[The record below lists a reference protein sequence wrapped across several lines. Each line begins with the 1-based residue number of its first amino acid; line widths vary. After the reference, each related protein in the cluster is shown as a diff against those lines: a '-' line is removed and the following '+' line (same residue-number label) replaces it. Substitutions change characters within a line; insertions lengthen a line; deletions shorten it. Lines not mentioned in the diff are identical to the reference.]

1 MKVLRICFVGDSFVN
16 GTGDPECLGWTGRIC
31 VQACQQGHDITYYN
45 LGVRGETSS
54 DIAARWQ
61 DEVFRRLPKD
71 GEGRVVFSFGTNDTT
86 LENGKTRVQVNQS
99 IDNAYNILSLAQQA
113 FPVLMIGLPPLAEVE
128 QNSRNAELSQ
138 QFAFVC
144 SQLTIPYLD
153 IFQPLSTSAVWLNEV
168 AANDSYHPASGG
180 YSELA
185 QWVENWWA
193 WLSWFK
199 S

>member
-1 MKVLRICFVGDSFVN
+1 MKTLRICFVGDSFVN

-45 LGVRGETSS
+45 LGVRRETSS
-54 DIAARWQ
+54 DIAVRWQ
-61 DEVFRRLPKD
+61 DEVFRRLPED
-71 GEGRVVFSFGTNDTT
+71 EDGRVIFSFGTNDTT
-86 LENGKTRVQVNQS
+86 LENGKTRVELDQS
-99 IDNAYNILSLAQQA
+99 IDNAYNILSLAQQV
-113 FPVLMIGLPPLAEVE
+113 FPVLMVGLPPLVEIE

-138 QFAFVC
+138 QFALVC
-144 SQLTIPYLD
+144 SQLNIPYLD
-153 IFQPLSTSAVWLNEV
+153 IFKPLSTSKIWLHEV
-168 AANDSYHPASGG
+168 AANDSYHPASAG

-185 QWVENWWA
+185 QLVQNWQA